1 MTEAGD
7 TFDEWASQPFAPNH
21 LRENGVATEVGE
33 RVAHAL
39 EYIAAQLGE
48 ISRKMDHI
56 GSGFTA
62 TREDF
67 ESMNELLKK
76 L

>member
-1 MTEAGD
+1 MAGESD
-7 TFDEWASQPFAPNH
+7 AFSEWASQPFFPDH
-21 LRENGVATEVGE
+21 LGENGGTEVGV

-62 TREDF
+62 SKEDF
-67 ESMNELLKK
+67 EDMNELLKK

>member
-1 MTEAGD
+1 MPLDVDA
-7 TFDEWASQPFAPNH
+7 FSNWASLPFQPEKTDPN
-21 LRENGVATEVGE
+21 GTAIDVQT
-33 RVAHAL
+33 RVVTAL

-56 GSGFTA
+56 ETGKSA

-67 ESMNELLKK
+67 DKMNELLKK

>member
-1 MTEAGD
+1 MAED
-7 TFDEWASQPFAPNH
+7 TDAFGEWASQPFLPDH
-21 LRENGVATEVGE
+21 LRENGSGTEVSE

-62 TREDF
+62 SKEDF
-67 ESMNELLKK
+67 EDMNELLKK

>member
-1 MTEAGD
+1 MAGATD
-7 TFDEWASQPFAPNH
+7 VFAEWASQPFQPGH
-21 LRENGVATEVGE
+21 LDDNGTATDTSI
-33 RVAHAL
+33 RVAVAL

-48 ISRKMDHI
+48 ISRKMDTI
-56 GSGFTA
+56 GSGFGA

-67 ESMNELLKK
+67 EQMNELLKK

>member
-1 MTEAGD
+1 VV
-7 TFDEWASQPFAPNH
+7 N
-21 LRENGVATEVGE
+21 
-33 RVAHAL
+33 AL

-48 ISRKMDHI
+48 ICRKMDHVE
-56 GSGFTA
+56 GSRPA

-67 ESMNELLKK
+67 ERMNELLKK

>member
-1 MTEAGD
+1 MAGAD
-7 TFDEWASQPFAPNH
+7 AFSEWASEPFYPHH
-21 LRENGVATEVGE
+21 LRGNGGTEVGE
-33 RVAHAL
+33 RIAHAL

-56 GSGFTA
+56 GSGFSA
-62 TREDF
+62 TKEDF